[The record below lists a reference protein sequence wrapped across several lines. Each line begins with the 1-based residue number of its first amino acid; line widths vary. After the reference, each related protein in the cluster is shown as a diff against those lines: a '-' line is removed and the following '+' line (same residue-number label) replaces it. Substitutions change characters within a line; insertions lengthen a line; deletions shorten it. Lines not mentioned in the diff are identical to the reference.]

1 MGVGEVS
8 DLLQRTGEQLGLTLD
23 AAFAAVD
30 VARER
35 AAEVLAP
42 GVGASDQASRA
53 SLTALHPLFRQL
65 LSAQPNPLEGVG
77 LAVGPGVLGDADRW
91 MEWWRRDPSGRISPT
106 RYVLDPSALGF
117 YDYQSR
123 PWFRAPLEAQH
134 QVAVGPYLDVGG
146 CDVYTTTLAAPLAVS
161 PGREVVVGGD
171 LDMARLEASFLRE
184 VGRRSPAVAVVASN
198 DRVVVSNT
206 AQLTSGSRMGQR
218 AKDDVVAEEPV
229 PSLVPGRSS
238 WRLVALG
245 QR

>member
-1 MGVGEVS
+1 MDLPELT
-8 DLLQRTGEQLGLTLD
+8 DLLRRTGEGVAATLD
-23 AAFAAVD
+23 AAFASVE
-30 VARER
+30 VVRER
-35 AAEVLAP
+35 AAQVLGP
-42 GVGASDQASRA
+42 GTGPATRT
-53 SLTALHPLFRQL
+53 SLSALHPLFQQL

-77 LAVGPGVLGDADRW
+77 LAVGTGVLRDADRW
-91 MEWWRRDPSGRISPT
+91 MEWWRREPSGRVGPT
-106 RYVLDPSALGF
+106 PYVLDPSALGF
-117 YDYQSR
+117 YDYPSR
-123 PWFRAPLEAQH
+123 PWFRTPLEVQQ

-146 CDVYTTTLAAPLAVS
+146 CDVYTTTLAAPLALA
-161 PGREVVVGGD
+161 PGRQVVVGGD

-218 AKDDVVAEEPV
+218 AKDAVVAEEPV
-229 PSLVPGRSS
+229 ASLLPGRCS